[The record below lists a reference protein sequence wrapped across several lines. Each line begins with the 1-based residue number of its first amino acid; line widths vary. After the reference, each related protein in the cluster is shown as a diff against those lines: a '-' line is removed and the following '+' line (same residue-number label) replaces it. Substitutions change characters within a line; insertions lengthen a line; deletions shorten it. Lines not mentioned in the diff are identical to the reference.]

1 MPSAEGSSVGSTL
14 FRAKKLAGR
23 LPAGGGTMTVRL
35 INVVDVR
42 LPEVPVTETAD
53 VPAAAEAATVR
64 VRMLFE
70 VGLAGLH
77 VDVTPVCSPDTARL
91 TEAEN
96 PLAGPN
102 SKLLLTL

>member
-64 VRMLFE
+64 GRMLFE
-70 VGLAGLH
+70 VGLAGLN
-77 VDVTPVCSPDTARL
+77 VALTPVGSPYAAKL
-91 TEAEN
+91 PHPQN
-96 PLAGPN
+96 PFAGSLFIP
-102 SKLLLTL
+102 L